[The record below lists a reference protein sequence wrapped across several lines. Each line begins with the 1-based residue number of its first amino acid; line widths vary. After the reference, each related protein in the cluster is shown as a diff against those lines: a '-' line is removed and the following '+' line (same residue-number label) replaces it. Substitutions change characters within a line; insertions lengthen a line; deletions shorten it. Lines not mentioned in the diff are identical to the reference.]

1 MIKSV
6 EGVKFVLVTKSIYF
20 HQFTSTNFV
29 IMLLGLWIMGYR
41 GSVGVEDV
49 TQTALSLDQLQGRF
63 QISRFLVAG

>member
-6 EGVKFVLVTKSIYF
+6 EGIKFVLVTKSIYF
-20 HQFTSTNFV
+20 HQFISTNFV